1 MTSGSSYISLEDIFE
16 GTKLGPV
23 NSVFPTVDI
32 NRVMVIMVSTKYV
45 GNGKFSAMREGG
57 EGRRRRR

>member
-57 EGRRRRR
+57 E